1 LCPIHEDTP
10 GPSAPDLTGLA
21 EGLLRFRAMGD
32 PKDPTPGKL
41 TLRVIRDELAAVV
54 AQRSPEDPNL
64 HYLDGLALYGEPE
77 ADGLPLPDDLHPDAE
92 THRLIGER
100 FAELAFKPEGA
111 FAL

>member
-1 LCPIHEDTP
+1 
-10 GPSAPDLTGLA
+10 
-21 EGLLRFRAMGD
+21 MGD

-64 HYLDGLALYGEPE
+64 HYLDGLALYGERD
-77 ADGLPLPDDLHPDAE
+77 ADRLPLPDDLHPDAE

-100 FAELAFKPEGA
+100 FAELAFKPDGA
-111 FAL
+111 FGL